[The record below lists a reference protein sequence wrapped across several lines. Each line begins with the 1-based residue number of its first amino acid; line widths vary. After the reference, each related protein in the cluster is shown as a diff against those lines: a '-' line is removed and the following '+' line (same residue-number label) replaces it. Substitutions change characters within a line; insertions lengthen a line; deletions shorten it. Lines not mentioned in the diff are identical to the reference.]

1 MNLPSNNPRA
11 GVTLLESLMMLA
23 VLALVMGLAASGFQ
37 ARNRPDD
44 PAGIRAQV
52 AQAITLARNE
62 AIRQHKAVQISLT
75 ELNSALKRTPLQ
87 PCEAGSAEISAFSD
101 GTVLAPDLCTASVRI
116 QIDWLTG
123 IPTSKRRATDAQ

>member
-23 VLALVMGLAASGFQ
+23 VLALIMGLAASGFQ
-37 ARNRPDD
+37 ARKRPDD

-52 AQAITLARNE
+52 AQVVTLARNE
-62 AIRQHKAVQISLT
+62 AVRLQKTVKIPLA
-75 ELNSALKRTPLQ
+75 ELNAALRRTPLQ
-87 PCEAGSAEISAFSD
+87 PCETGLTEISAFPD
-101 GTVLAPDLCTASVRI
+101 GTVLAPVLCTANLRI

-123 IPTSKRRATDAQ
+123 SPKTMRRENDAE